1 MPVYNAEISRIFNE
15 VADLLEIEGAN
26 EFRVRAY
33 RDAARTI
40 DGYPRTMANMI
51 EEGED
56 LTELPGIGDDLA
68 GKIEEIVETGGLTQ
82 LDEIRSRT
90 PPELADLLD
99 IAGLGPK
106 RVATLREELGVTTE
120 ADLRQVAEAGQ
131 IRELHG
137 FGEKIE
143 QKILDDLE
151 RKGGEE
157 EERTKLNVAE
167 DAAQPLVD
175 YLKTGEDVERVE
187 VAGSYRRRK
196 ETVGDLD
203 ILAISVSGAA
213 VIQRFTEYDNVA
225 QVVSEGE
232 TRSTVIL
239 RSGLQIDLRVVEP
252 ESYGAA
258 LFYFTGSKAHNIAIR
273 NIAIDQGLKVNEYG
287 VFEDEEQIAGETED
301 EIYDLFDLP
310 TIPPELREDRGEI
323 TAARK
328 GELPHLIELA
338 DLRGDLQ
345 CHTTSSD
352 GRNNLEEMARAAQEM
367 GHDYLA
373 ITDHSSYVSVTQGLD
388 ADDLAKRI
396 DEIERLDGE
405 MEEIR
410 LLTGIEV
417 DVLEDGSLDLPDDV
431 LERLDLVIFSIHSKF
446 DLDIDEQTERIIRA
460 MDNPNVHILAHPT
473 GRRIGR
479 RPGYKVDLERVMAA
493 ALERGC
499 FLEINAQPERLDLD
513 DVHAKRAKEMG
524 LKVAISTDAHS
535 TSELQVLRF
544 GVYQARRGWL
554 EPDDVLNTR
563 SWEDL
568 SRMLKR

>member
-33 RDAARTI
+33 REAARTI
-40 DGYPRTMANMI
+40 DGYPRTMADMI